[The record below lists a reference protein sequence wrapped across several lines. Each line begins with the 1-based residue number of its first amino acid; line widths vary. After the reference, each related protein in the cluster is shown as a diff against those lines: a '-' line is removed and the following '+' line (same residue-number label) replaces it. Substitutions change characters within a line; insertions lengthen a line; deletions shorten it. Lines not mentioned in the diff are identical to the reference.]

1 MHVIDTSLWIEDL
14 VGSALG
20 QKVKIEI
27 AQIEKNVVPTLVQH
41 ELFKWLC
48 RNRSREDAEN
58 VIAFTMTCQVVPLG
72 TGLAL
77 RASDLARKFRL
88 HASDAII
95 YATALHLGADLLTCD
110 AHFEGLAQV
119 RYMTKRESPA

>member
-58 VIAFTMTCQVVPLG
+58 VIAFTMTCQVVPLD
-72 TGLAL
+72 TGLAI
-77 RASDLARKFRL
+77 RASDLAREFRL

-95 YATALHLGADLLTCD
+95 YATALETGSALITCD
-110 AHFEGLAQV
+110 AHFSSLPDV
-119 RYMTKRESPA
+119 LYFPKT